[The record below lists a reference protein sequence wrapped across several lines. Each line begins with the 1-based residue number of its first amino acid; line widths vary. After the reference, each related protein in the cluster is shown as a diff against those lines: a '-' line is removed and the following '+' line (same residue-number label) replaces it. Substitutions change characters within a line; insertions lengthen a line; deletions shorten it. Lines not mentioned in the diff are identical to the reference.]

1 MNIIGTVTINPILF
15 YSGKLSGYISWILLV
30 LCLTGTI
37 HLQMITSSPLLT
49 YVSIFCIVAG
59 SIFTI
64 TSMINLGKST
74 RLGLPSETTAFK
86 NNGIYKISRNPMY
99 VGFNLFT
106 IASIAGCA
114 NGIVTLMG
122 VYSIIIYHLIIKSEE
137 QFLEQRFGQTYIDYK
152 RKIRRYL

>member
-1 MNIIGTVTINPILF
+1 MNIIGTATINPFLF
-15 YSGKLSGYISWILLV
+15 YSGKFSGYISWILLS
-30 LCLTGTI
+30 LCFNGTI
-37 HLQMITSSPLLT
+37 HLQIIVSPLAT
-49 YVSIFCIVAG
+49 YISIFCIVTG

-64 TSMINLGKST
+64 TSMVNLGKST

>member
-1 MNIIGTVTINPILF
+1 MNIIGTATINPILF

-37 HLQMITSSPLLT
+37 HLQMITFPLLM
-49 YVSIFCIVAG
+49 YVSIFCIAAG
-59 SIFTI
+59 SIFTV

-74 RLGLPSETTAFK
+74 RLGLPSEATEFK
-86 NNGIYKISRNPMY
+86 NNGIYRISRNPMY

-114 NGIVTLMG
+114 NGIVAVMS

-137 QFLEQRFGQTYIDYK
+137 RFLEQRFGHTCIDYK
-152 RKIRRYL
+152 KKIRRYL